1 MSTRDSALAWPPGE
15 VSEIDRIA
23 SQLALV
29 ATTVDQTVV
38 AREGGQGWGLA
49 RSWSGPAFEAARSE
63 AAVVAS
69 RSGELAGTLT
79 PIVAALQGYAAALA
93 EARRRVTLLRQ
104 EWDWGARRHD
114 EARHDAELAGTDPV
128 AVALGAAASQR
139 LAARQEADR
148 AWARLQEDLRGRHTA
163 ALGPLTAAAERATA
177 TVRGFLAALPG
188 DDAVAV
194 RGGLLAQLPLTAG
207 ALRLADARA
216 LIGDLVSRA
225 GRPVQEWGAP
235 EADLIA
241 TLGDRVR
248 DPVVAQALMKAVPPE
263 HLGRLVERLL
273 ANVASVPGADVTWKH
288 RFDPA
293 LDVLGSAFLVLASQ
307 DPWAGMDEAS
317 VARLDSWRRRWL
329 ADLVDTGPGRIGDPL
344 ANPPFRGF
352 TAQAVLL
359 DHGRRSVPSVGAGTA
374 YAATVGVALV
384 EADRISDDYP
394 PQAQLPWAARSAADG
409 VEPIASLLRSIR
421 GEPNAASALL
431 LARLGDGQPV
441 VRYLAGERLVRG
453 AGGPPPAA
461 NEALAALLAETA
473 TGTDERSVTIAGAAL
488 DGFGA
493 AAEHPERAGNGDA
506 AAGALA
512 LDGQMQGLR
521 FVMADLLARHPDA
534 AWASVNDP
542 INALAWPI
550 DDADGHPWAVLGAD
564 AWTLRLLN
572 RSRLAAV
579 LGELGKDRLHPGTAA
594 SGPPTAPALA
604 HLLNALVAAQGVG
617 LAQALASGNAQDQD
631 AQIVQLGQVTGFV
644 IEAARQSVLTI
655 QAGADAEIAAR
666 REFVDS
672 IVAMVSLPVSLKA
685 SLPAAL
691 TAPLL
696 GLVKAA
702 IKRIGY
708 SDGSVDN
715 AATADAQ
722 TAAARARL
730 DDDLRHLGWDLV
742 SAAGWWDVADD
753 PVAWIEAHPGVSFCG
768 EDGRPVPVEE
778 MSAAQ
783 RERFRAWTREVPAY
797 TTVPSAIVEQIEEG
811 ARAVRTAIAG
821 R

>member
-69 RSGELAGTLT
+69 HSRELAGTLT
-79 PIVAALQGYAAALA
+79 PIVSALQGYAAALA

-114 EARHDAELAGTDPV
+114 EARHDAELAGSDPV
-128 AVALGAAASQR
+128 AVAVGAAAGQR

-177 TVRGFLAALPG
+177 TVRGCLAALPG
-188 DDAVAV
+188 DDAEAV

-207 ALRLADARA
+207 ALRLADARD
-216 LIGDLVSRA
+216 LIGDLVARA

-248 DPVVAQALMKAVPPE
+248 DPFVAQALMEAIPPE
-263 HLGRLVERLL
+263 RLHRIVERLL
-273 ANVASVPGADVTWKH
+273 THIGSMSGMGQWSKTQ
-288 RFDPA
+288 FDRA
-293 LDVLGSAFLVLASQ
+293 FEVLGTAFVLMASPQ
-307 DPWAGMDEAS
+307 HWAGLDEAS
-317 VARLDSWRRRWL
+317 AARMESWRRRWCTEL
-329 ADLVDTGPGRIGDPL
+329 AHSGSSVIGGPR
-344 ANPPFRGF
+344 NPPPFLGF

-359 DHGRRSVPSVGAGTA
+359 DHGRQAVPGVGPGMAFV
-374 YAATVGVALV
+374 ATVGFAMI
-384 EADRISDDYP
+384 ETDRRGDDYP
-394 PQAQLPWAARSAADG
+394 PLPPLPESFSSPAAGID
-409 VEPIASLLRSIR
+409 VVASLLRSIR
-421 GEPNAASALL
+421 GEPDAASALL

-461 NEALAALLAETA
+461 IDALAALLAETA
-473 TGTDERSVTIAGAAL
+473 TGTDERSVMIAGAAL

-493 AAEHPERAGNGDA
+493 AAEPPERAGNGDA
-506 AAGALA
+506 PAGALA
-512 LDGQMQGLR
+512 HHGQMQGLR

-534 AWASVNDP
+534 VWASLNDP
-542 INALAWPI
+542 INVLAWPMAE
-550 DDADGHPWAVLGAD
+550 ADGHPWAVLGAD
-564 AWTLRLLN
+564 GWTLRLLN
-572 RSRLAAV
+572 RSRLAAL

-594 SGPPTAPALA
+594 SGPPTASALA

-708 SDGSVDN
+708 GDGSVDN